1 MVFSIFW
8 SGNLACRTNVGT
20 PESSQTRC
28 PKKCFFVFLKNRN
41 VAKMGIRL
49 ETGVL
54 RIRTYEGIFE
64 LNSMFHNPAPKNI
77 LGYREPEFVS
87 KNIFF
92 LRSEAKVARFRR
104 QKNVWSRYTWGAQ
117 DGGILRSLA
126 SGSGPGRT
134 CPGDF
139 LGGNADPTNFAIM
152 ATIVWYLF
160 FWELVF

>member
-1 MVFSIFW
+1 
-8 SGNLACRTNVGT
+8 
-20 PESSQTRC
+20 
-28 PKKCFFVFLKNRN
+28 
-41 VAKMGIRL
+41 MGIRL
-49 ETGVL
+49 ETGVA

-87 KNIFF
+87 KNMFF

-152 ATIVWYLF
+152 ATIV
-160 FWELVF
+160 LVFVFLGLSILTDYVSVR

>member
-8 SGNLACRTNVGT
+8 SGNLTCRTNMGT
-20 PESSQTRC
+20 PESSQSRC

-49 ETGVL
+49 ETGVP

-77 LGYREPEFVS
+77 LGYREPEFMS
-87 KNIFF
+87 KNMFF

-139 LGGNADPTNFAIM
+139 WVGMRTPPISPLWPP
-152 ATIVWYLF
+152 LF
-160 FWELVF
+160 GICFFGT